1 MIMRWYRAVGISI
14 ISGILLLAVL
24 GWLFLSGRTQT
35 IQPDAQQSETEQPDM
50 RVQNLH
56 LIEQTEAGDAWELWA
71 REAEFYDAKKM
82 VVVHHLRAQL
92 LSQAA
97 QPIHVVAD
105 YGRIDSVTGNMTVQ
119 GHVQLQYLEG
129 YTVETEILHW
139 QASDRVLQ
147 TEAAVQIH
155 SALGHITGMGLLGHV
170 EQQHFVLQDNVHAA
184 FQVR

>member
-1 MIMRWYRAVGISI
+1 MRWSRVIGISVI
-14 ISGILLLAVL
+14 PGALLLAVL
-24 GWLFLSGRTQT
+24 GWMFLSGRTQVGK
-35 IQPDAQQSETEQPDM
+35 PDVQQGETEQPDM

-71 REAEFYDAKKM
+71 REAEFYDAKKI
-82 VVVHHLRAQL
+82 VVVHQLRAQL
-92 LSQAA
+92 LAQAA
-97 QPIHVVAD
+97 HPIHVIAD
-105 YGRIDSVTGNMTVQ
+105 YGQIDSVTGNMTVQ

-129 YTVETEILHW
+129 YTVETEVLHW
-139 QASDRVLQ
+139 QASGRVLQ
-147 TEAAVQIH
+147 TDAAVQIH